1 MNKITLI
8 LLFSSLFS
16 VAQTSVNE
24 TEFDNDKKGV
34 EVLSVK
40 TEASQYI
47 ITYFDSSG
55 VLKQYKMPF
64 VQGITYSNSVIKYF
78 SAAFMTIPIKV
89 RPAIQDLKQVAKA
102 DIKNVGLNLNY
113 LNILKRN
120 YLQNGT
126 MNEYRIAFG
135 GIIAP
140 GVEVFNAANTNGF
153 YTKDTEK
160 SQMILSTGLTV
171 SATYKGVT
179 LSAIPAGVDFGLTPE
194 SKNWVYRGKY
204 WYGFGLGLDTKIFGL

>member
-1 MNKITLI
+1 MKKITLLI
-8 LLFSSLFS
+8 LLIGINLN
-16 VAQTSVNE
+16 AQTKSTQADFE
-24 TEFDNDKKGV
+24 ADEKGI

-40 TEASQYI
+40 VESDKYKI
-47 ITYFDSSG
+47 VYFDKEG
-55 VLKQYKMPF
+55 TLKEYLMPF
-64 VQGITYSNSVIKYF
+64 ERGVTYSNSVKKYF

-102 DIKNVGLNLNY
+102 DVKNIGLNLNY
-113 LNILKRN
+113 FNYLKRN

-126 MNEYRIAFG
+126 VNEYRFALG

-140 GVEVFNAANTNGF
+140 GVETFNAANTNGV

-160 SQMILSTGLTV
+160 TQMILSTGLTA

-179 LSAIPAGVDFGLTPE
+179 LSVIPAGVDFGLTPE
-194 SKNWVYRGKY
+194 AKNWVYRGKY
-204 WYGFGLGLDTKIFGL
+204 WWGFGLGLDTKIFGL